1 MIPPMRKALLSA
13 LALGLFLILIPSR
26 LNGIPVPDTVVESF
40 SSARAFYSA
49 WRIKKWTGQ
58 VDLSFLRNADNPY
71 LQLACPSSSWAFVRK
86 VNVNI
91 HNTPI
96 LTWSWRVKAFP
107 KGGDGRFRATD
118 DEAAQVYVVFPGSG
132 LFSFGAWSSRILG
145 YTWETL
151 PAPGT
156 FYHSP
161 RPADTRIFVLRN
173 ERDGLNVWKNESRD
187 VVADFEQAFGAPPPN
202 PNYFCI
208 QIDSDDTHSFAES
221 DFGSIEFRAR

>member
-1 MIPPMRKALLSA
+1 MIPPMRKAMLSA
-13 LALGLFLILIPSR
+13 LALGLFLALIPSR
-26 LNGIPVPDTVVESF
+26 LNGIPVPDHVVASFESP
-40 SSARAFYSA
+40 RAFYST
-49 WRIKKWTGQ
+49 WRIKKWAGQ
-58 VDLSFLRNADNPY
+58 VDLSFLRNDQGPY
-71 LQLACPSSSWAFVRK
+71 LQLVCPSSSWAFVKK
-86 VNVNI
+86 VDVNI

-96 LTWSWRVKAFP
+96 LTWSWRVKALP
-107 KGGDGRFRATD
+107 KGGDGRFRSSD

-132 LFSFGAWSSRILG
+132 LLGLMPWSSRILG
-145 YTWETL
+145 YTWETV

-173 ERDGLNVWKNESRD
+173 ERDGLNVWKTESRD
-187 VVADFEQAFGAPPPN
+187 VVADFERAFGAPPPN

-221 DFGSIEFRAR
+221 DFGSIEFRSR